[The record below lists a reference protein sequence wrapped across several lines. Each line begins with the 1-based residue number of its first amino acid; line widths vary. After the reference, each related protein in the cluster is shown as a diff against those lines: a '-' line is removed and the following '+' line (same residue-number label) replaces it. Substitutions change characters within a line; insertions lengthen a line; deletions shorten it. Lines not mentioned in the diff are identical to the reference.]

1 MKRNN
6 VRKVLL
12 HVPVRVHVWERAAA
26 EIQDAMATSCQVV
39 RISHSVLVARRIPPR
54 EGWSPKHAPHNPS
67 YLFIYFEQR
76 RTPLANPILR
86 FTAALPA
93 ARLPFLPSQ
102 PYLFTPYSL
111 RPRFLLRTSSSS
123 SSIYRAFDFRSTFS
137 IDKSGK
143 KTWNVVMENENS
155 RDRW

>member
-93 ARLPFLPSQ
+93 ARLPFP
-102 PYLFTPYSL
+102 PPNRISL
-111 RPRFLLRTSSSS
+111 RRIVSRFLLRTSSSS
-123 SSIYRAFDFRSTFS
+123 SSIYRAFDFRTKTS

-155 RDRW
+155 RNRW